1 MAHHQPSNTAAPLSE
16 LVLSSTASASPLP
29 TLSLHHPLTGALVYS
44 FRAPVANSN
53 IATTGGA
60 PGSARSK
67 GKDAQDEGQSLDGR
81 RTLALVEGANGM
93 GGFIAGLGG
102 KDGRA
107 GLNVWNFT
115 RETTQHRLIPPVRL
129 STMTVSRDGLYM
141 AGGTPDGRV
150 FLWEVSSGNL
160 LVTVDAHYRAVS
172 ALEFSD
178 DGAALV
184 SASEDAGVCVW
195 AIGRLLAATPMN
207 PPAPFAT
214 LSDHT
219 LAVTDVRVGL
229 GTFPH
234 CRVMTASMDSTVKIW
249 DISTSPASLLS
260 TFAFPHPVTHIAWDS
275 LERFFFAAGPSS
287 SPSSSTSAAS
297 SSSAPTD
304 PAPAAAAPC
313 GSRVVRVNLYRKR
326 RDEFG
331 IEVAEPVGGGGR
343 GEVERVAAG
352 AESGREGE
360 VYEIAD
366 TITALHL
373 SPYSPTLLVG
383 TSTTQTHVLSLPSL
397 LPSRILV
404 PPPSSTSP
412 GPITFLSTLLR
423 PSELGAS
430 SSGSSSAAAAGP
442 TDLPQRAIMPQG
454 MGRTVVPP
462 SERERGGP
470 NARTVDVRLGAARD
484 VADLLSP
491 AVGLSPFALSLAGVG
506 AGAGAGVGVGAGA
519 GADALDRER
528 RRAGELERE
537 VEALK
542 RQLGRAV
549 GQSERVWSRA
559 VEGAL
564 NGRGGGEAR

>member
-1 MAHHQPSNTAAPLSE
+1 M
-16 LVLSSTASASPLP
+16 
-29 TLSLHHPLTGALVYS
+29 
-44 FRAPVANSN
+44 
-53 IATTGGA
+53 
-60 PGSARSK
+60 
-67 GKDAQDEGQSLDGR
+67 
-81 RTLALVEGANGM
+81 
-93 GGFIAGLGG
+93 
-102 KDGRA
+102 
-107 GLNVWNFT
+107 
-115 RETTQHRLIPPVRL
+115 
-129 STMTVSRDGLYM
+129 
-141 AGGTPDGRV
+141 
-150 FLWEVSSGNL
+150 
-160 LVTVDAHYRAVS
+160 
-172 ALEFSD
+172 
-178 DGAALV
+178 
-184 SASEDAGVCVW
+184 
-195 AIGRLLAATPMN
+195 
-207 PPAPFAT
+207 
-214 LSDHT
+214 
-219 LAVTDVRVGL
+219 
-229 GTFPH
+229 
-234 CRVMTASMDSTVKIW
+234 
-249 DISTSPASLLS
+249 
-260 TFAFPHPVTHIAWDS
+260 
-275 LERFFFAAGPSS
+275 
-287 SPSSSTSAAS
+287 
-297 SSSAPTD
+297 
-304 PAPAAAAPC
+304 
-313 GSRVVRVNLYRKR
+313 RVNLYRKR

-360 VYEIAD
+360 VYEIACVGPVVSLRLSRAASLTRCPVPCSD

-491 AVGLSPFALSLAGVG
+491 AAGLSPFALSLAGVG